1 MMNLFFDLQFCSIL
15 GVTALTLLVTGL
27 MAQAETPTE
36 KIVRKESSNLQQ
48 QSDFAS
54 EIAQTEIKI
63 EPGTATRSGSSYLG
77 LGANIGLDGDTSL
90 GESAV
95 AVISKI
101 GLNNYLSF
109 RPLALIEEDLTFLL
123 SLTVDFWGKQVP
135 EADLRIAP
143 YLGGGLSIA
152 TGEDDTVGLLISG
165 GLDIPLS
172 PKFTANTAINVKFID
187 NTGVGLLLG
196 VGYNF

>member
-1 MMNLFFDLQFCSIL
+1 M
-15 GVTALTLLVTGL
+15 
-27 MAQAETPTE
+27 
-36 KIVRKESSNLQQ
+36 
-48 QSDFAS
+48 
-54 EIAQTEIKI
+54 
-63 EPGTATRSGSSYLG
+63 
-77 LGANIGLDGDTSL
+77 
-90 GESAV
+90 